1 MYSFIPLV
9 ARAAG
14 DAANPSVKALVYRV
28 SAYVLN
34 PLIAIGFVV
43 ALLYFM
49 WGIVE
54 YVKDRDSGHL
64 WNSSAFGKEGKG
76 TEGADRIVYG
86 LFGLFIMVSVFGI
99 LRLLKSLI
107 GADVYVG

>member
-1 MYSFIPLV
+1 MNFFFPYV
-9 ARAAG
+9 AQAA
-14 DAANPSVKALVYRV
+14 DAATPSVKELVYRV
-28 SAYVLN
+28 SASILN

-43 ALLYFM
+43 ALAYFM

-54 YVKDRDSGHL
+54 YIRDRDSGHL
-64 WNSSAFGKEGKG
+64 WESSAFGKEGKNAA
-76 TEGADRIVYG
+76 GADRIVYG

-99 LRLLKSLI
+99 LRLIKSLI